1 MFFGARPNYAENA
14 GDARGARAHASP
26 ACATPAHPPA
36 PPADKQRAPRPR
48 EDAARPPA
56 ANAGGRPS
64 KPTRVVDEDGTEFEL
79 DHGAV
84 VIAAIT
90 SCTNTSNPQ
99 VMIGA
104 ALLARNAVERGLSR
118 KPWVKT
124 TLAPGSK
131 VVMDY
136 YD

>member
-1 MFFGARPNYAENA
+1 MFREALNNYVEVEGAADEASAESFPA
-14 GDARGARAHASP
+14 SDSP
-26 ACATPAHPPA
+26 AIRRETEADTPHSLVS
-36 PPADKQRAPRPR
+36 
-48 EDAARPPA
+48 AASG
-56 ANAGGRPS
+56 ANGRPS

-104 ALLARNAVERGLSR
+104 ALLARNAVDRGLAS
-118 KPWVKT
+118 KPWGET
-124 TLAPGSK
+124 TLAPRSQAVIGQ
-131 VVMDY
+131 
-136 YD
+136 